1 MWPLE
6 QMLSPI
12 RDNISSENPNHNEI
26 FLMERIQKQKIDLLQ
41 QRISPA
47 QVNLVRPEIAASWIR
62 SYHYGLDPFHYN
74 QCQVLAEDDFH
85 ELLREKDFFIKAAEP
100 YLHQLETM
108 DSNYLIFLTDAAGII
123 LRVLCGNPKVLEQ
136 VKEKFQLTPG
146 AVWTEASV
154 GTCSHVMSLLLAR
167 PIQLCGPELYL
178 ETCSYVLGLLLG
190 NADDLNNPEDARSLN
205 QTACSSAPVFDV
217 CGNLAGSLTII
228 SPYLHHQNAH
238 SLGLAVSTAW
248 AIQNQYQLALNSEL
262 LSVTLE
268 AADEAMI
275 TINRSGVITKANMMA
290 QKLFNFLGQD
300 LTGMQMEKVF
310 GNPALIQSVLD
321 TGLPVLNSDFVMGS
335 GEQSVR
341 LRSAQAV
348 KDDYGTIFGCV
359 LTFQS
364 MAQLKKPVV
373 SMNSLE
379 TKFTF
384 DSIVAHSPQMSRSIH
399 MAQKFARLDANILVQ
414 GESGTGKEV
423 FAQAIHNASRPQQ
436 PFIAVNCAAIPSSL
450 IESELFGYEGGTFT
464 GAERQ
469 GRPGKIELANGGTL
483 FLDEIGDMPLE
494 LQPVL
499 LRVLEEKTVMRV
511 GGRRYIPVD
520 FRLIT
525 VSNKNLADLVSNKKF
540 REDLYYR
547 LAVFTIHIPPLRE
560 RGFDVISLAKYFIK
574 NIAQNQQIAVP
585 VLSDAAIYCLLQYNW
600 PGNIRQLKN
609 AMLHAV
615 TMSMDGIIKAEDLPD
630 EISPGSIPSGQAFT
644 SGSAKAFSQSGSGSD
659 LSLKEMEKITI
670 MQTLLQSDNNI
681 SEAALALGMSRSTLY
696 RKIKTYA
703 LFDEMHSVR

>member
-74 QCQVLAEDDFH
+74 QCQVLAEDDFN

-205 QTACSSAPVFDV
+205 QTSCSSAPVFDA

-290 QKLFNFLGQD
+290 QKLFNFMGQD

-310 GNPALIQSVLD
+310 GDQALIQSVLD
-321 TGLPVLNSDFVMGS
+321 TGLPVLNSEFVMGS
-335 GEQSVR
+335 GEQSLR

-364 MAQLKKPVV
+364 IAQLKKPVV

-525 VSNKNLADLVSNKKF
+525 VSNKNLANLVSNKKF

-560 RGFDVISLAKYFIK
+560 RGSDVISLAKYFIK
-574 NIAQNQQIAVP
+574 NIAQNQQIHAP
-585 VLSDAAIYCLLQYNW
+585 VLSDAAIYCLLQYHW

-609 AMLHAV
+609 ALLHAV

-630 EISPGSIPSGQAFT
+630 EINQRSLPSGQGFA
-644 SGSAKAFSQSGSGSD
+644 SGSEKAFSQSGSGSD

-670 MQTLLQSDNNI
+670 MQALLQSENNI
-681 SEAALALGMSRSTLY
+681 SEAALTLGMSRSTLY
-696 RKIKTYA
+696 RKIKTYE
-703 LFDEMHSVR
+703 LFNEMHSPR